1 MLQYID
7 ARRAGSVVVVVVL
20 HTPNM
25 ALRSGSLKRKGML
38 ETWRRLG
45 ISLGEEE
52 PPATLPAPLV
62 CTTTPEPTPTDDE
75 DPDDRSMVVI
85 IPDVGVVL
93 LDETEQPVLVAAATA

>member
-1 MLQYID
+1 M
-7 ARRAGSVVVVVVL
+7 V

-38 ETWRRLG
+38 ETWSLLG
-45 ISLGEEE
+45 ISLGDDE

-62 CTTTPEPTPTDDE
+62 CTTTPDDDE
-75 DPDDRSMVVI
+75 VADDRSRVVI